1 MNNKLSKKRLTVT
14 KLSKVHG
21 NGGIWRDTKAGTT
34 VSNGCTTE
42 STDMYY
48 DANGDGKMNNKEY
61 QTILI
66 CSSVDCGEL

>member
-1 MNNKLSKKRLTVT
+1 MNSKLSKKRLSVT

-21 NGGIWRDTKAGTT
+21 NGGIWRDTKGPTT
-34 VSNGCTTE
+34 VINGCKSE

-48 DANGDGKMNNKEY
+48 DEDGNGKMNNKEY
-61 QTILI
+61 QSILL